1 MCASGRSTVTDGK
14 GGKGSLFKRARRDPL
29 RGHPI
34 EDPFLVEQMVLRG
47 EYATTDVHLLNLEAH
62 RLRAMRHTGI
72 TTLNHLRRKIKI
84 LPHQV
89 KAGIRVL
96 NQMQGRAILAD
107 EVGLGK
113 TIEAGIIMKELI
125 ARGKA
130 KSILILTPA
139 ALAQQWEQELWD
151 KFGEKF
157 IQHNDPEF
165 KGFDRHDR
173 IVASIDTAKSA
184 QHYPDIIGR
193 EWDLVIIDEA
203 HYLKNKKTQRYALA
217 DDIVARHGLML
228 TATPIQNNLIELYNL
243 INLIKPGLLGTLQNF
258 EEEYVGDQQGRVL
271 LHAKRLQRLLEQV
284 MIRNRRS
291 ETGLKFPDRVVETH
305 RVEASKG
312 EYELH
317 KAVGQFI
324 RNYRSFFESH
334 LALMILEREVAS
346 SAPALSKTLGNMAQK
361 QHDPDV
367 TMAMEDLRHQADSIK
382 RNAKVNLIL
391 DIATKTDDKMIVF
404 TQFRETQELLS
415 RRLKQEGVSNVKY
428 HGQLSAG
435 RRKKALDE
443 FRNESQVLVCTDS
456 GSEGLNLQFC
466 HILVNYD
473 LPWNPMRVEQRI
485 GRVHRIGQES
495 SNVVILNL
503 AVADTIEDHVL
514 QILYEKIRL
523 FEVAIGEMD
532 LILSDVTEAGGIE
545 KRIMDAI
552 MDSKSDEDVKD
563 ALDKVEREVKKS
575 KEHADEIKQ
584 LDASVFQEF
593 DLGTAH
599 DDVKIEDQTDLQ
611 EEVRK
616 FVERFLSVVGGEAEA
631 ENGIIQAKL
640 PRQYWKRIGGVHKY
654 TLDPDVFEESD
665 GEVELLS
672 LGTPFVAQAMHLLEQ
687 DGAVG
692 QVRTAEVDERATIL
706 YYRYFIETIRN
717 ETEAF
722 VSVVIS
728 DEGKVLEIEEDLMG
742 IPDGTLVRQPRPMQ
756 KAQWDDVLDKARFE
770 VGSIVAPT
778 LMEIREEAQEELR
791 RTEKR
796 LEAYYDKQKEEL
808 RQNEAKLRRKLG
820 EINSRLYFTED
831 GVRERKLELE
841 REKIEKALH
850 EAVFKNNRSEEQLD
864 KELEER
870 LGREREKNEPRLELQ
885 LIGATR
891 LIPHDEAVATPAG
904 ELQAEAAEAA
914 A

>member
-1 MCASGRSTVTDGK
+1 
-14 GGKGSLFKRARRDPL
+14 
-29 RGHPI
+29 
-34 EDPFLVEQMVLRG
+34 MVVRG

-157 IQHNDPEF
+157 LQHNDPEF
-165 KGFDRHDR
+165 KGFSRHDR

-184 QHYPDIIGR
+184 QHYPDIISR

-324 RNYRSFFESH
+324 RNYRAFFESH

-346 SAPALSKTLGNMAQK
+346 SAPALSKTLGNMMQK
-361 QHDPDV
+361 MHDPDV
-367 TMAMEDLRHQADSIK
+367 TMAMEDLQHQADSIK

-552 MDSKSDEDVKD
+552 MDSKSDDDVKD

-599 DDVKIEDQTDLQ
+599 DDVTIEDQNDLQ
-611 EEVRK
+611 EQVRR
-616 FVERFLSVVGGEAEA
+616 FVDRFLEVIGGEAEVD
-631 ENGIIQAKL
+631 GGVVQAKL
-640 PRQYWKRIGGVHKY
+640 PRQYWKRIGGVHRY
-654 TLDPDVFEESD
+654 TTDPDVFEESD
-665 GEVELLS
+665 GEIELLS
-672 LGTPFVAQAMHLLEQ
+672 LGTPFVAQAMSLLEQ

-706 YYRYFIETIRN
+706 YYRYFIETIRS

-728 DEGKVLEIEEDLMG
+728 DDGTVIELQEDLMD
-742 IPDGTLVRQPRPMQ
+742 IPDGTLVRQPRPMDN
-756 KAQWDDVLDKARFE
+756 AAWEDVLDKARFE
-770 VGSIVAPT
+770 VGSIVAPI
-778 LMEIREEAQEELR
+778 LQEIREEAQEELR

-841 REKIEKALH
+841 REKIEKHLH
-850 EAVFKNNRSEEQLD
+850 EAVFKNNRSEEELD

-870 LGREREKNEPRLELQ
+870 LGREREKNEPRLELS

-891 LIPHDEAVATPAG
+891 LIPHNEAAVAEGATTPV
-904 ELQAEAAEAA
+904 AEAA